1 MYAPP
6 DWCLLWTEFMG
17 LSRIA
22 CPFTDEKK
30 IHNRIQMELKQ
41 FALPA
46 LGNA

>member
-1 MYAPP
+1 MYAP

-22 CPFTDEKK
+22 CPLTEEK
-30 IHNRIQMELKQ
+30 IHIRIQMELKQ

-46 LGNA
+46 LENA